1 MPDASSKEIIAMRF
15 NMISGLVLLFCA
27 GLSAVAAAPP
37 ETITGKV
44 VSLSCY
50 FQNPKNAGVP
60 EEVCAHATIKYEA
73 QPVGIVTADGK
84 VYQLAGSVIGVNDA
98 KMVPFIG
105 KMITVTGTVSEK
117 AGTPMLTSDE
127 DAKLASSSQ

>member
-1 MPDASSKEIIAMRF
+1 M
-15 NMISGLVLLFCA
+15 
-27 GLSAVAAAPP
+27 
-37 ETITGKV
+37 
-44 VSLSCY
+44 SLSCY
-50 FQNPKNAGVP
+50 FQSPKNAGVP

-84 VYQLAGSVIGVNDA
+84 VYQLAGAVLGVNDS

-117 AGTPMLTSDE
+117 AGTTMLTSDE
-127 DAKLASSSQ
+127 DAKPAP